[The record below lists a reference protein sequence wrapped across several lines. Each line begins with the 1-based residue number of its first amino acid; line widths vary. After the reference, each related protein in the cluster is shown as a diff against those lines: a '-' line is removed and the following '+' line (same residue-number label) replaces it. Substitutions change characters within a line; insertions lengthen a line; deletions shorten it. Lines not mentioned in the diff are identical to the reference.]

1 MHGVQWSSLLKGDMS
16 FFLCFVLTKRNI
28 SYMALS
34 LLVCG
39 CLVCRQYVRQHAPA
53 AYKCLIF
60 MCEQKTISAYPWCG
74 ISGTGRYLFLYRHE
88 KIKMIAFSVNRFIF
102 VIVIFN
108 SDRQFKLFP
117 TFRPGLVLLAT
128 VPTQHFS
135 FSWKARTISMAVQ
148 CTNYIATVTIFNST
162 ELLGSI
168 DIHHSVNLKT
178 HLSSLC

>member
-1 MHGVQWSSLLKGDMS
+1 
-16 FFLCFVLTKRNI
+16 
-28 SYMALS
+28 
-34 LLVCG
+34 
-39 CLVCRQYVRQHAPA
+39 
-53 AYKCLIF
+53 
-60 MCEQKTISAYPWCG
+60 
-74 ISGTGRYLFLYRHE
+74 
-88 KIKMIAFSVNRFIF
+88 MIAFSVNRFIF

-128 VPTQHFS
+128 VPTWHFS

-148 CTNYIATVTIFNST
+148 CTNYIATVTIINST

-178 HLSSLC
+178 HLSSLCLGDYKKKKRIPFCFKILTRILIDYRFILVSDHLIFFYVSFSLPH